1 MHKKLNDDLCILPI
15 VILCQSAIMVS
26 SNKGNDLP
34 SRSGKVKVDFMKIR
48 LIEGADVKVVPT
60 FETYRV
66 YMKHGYHYAPI
77 TKVEIDRY
85 TPLYTARIPNSK
97 GDRLVYLDDYRK
109 YVFYVPHNEDIWS
122 EFTIAYELTDT
133 ENDILGLDEGYAD
146 IVADNISNR
155 FNTYGYLVDSDLIKE
170 FCYTIIAPE
179 YTMDEIKDMLLEKEL
194 SK

>member
-1 MHKKLNDDLCILPI
+1 
-15 VILCQSAIMVS
+15 
-26 SNKGNDLP
+26 
-34 SRSGKVKVDFMKIR
+34 MKIR

>member
-1 MHKKLNDDLCILPI
+1 
-15 VILCQSAIMVS
+15 
-26 SNKGNDLP
+26 
-34 SRSGKVKVDFMKIR
+34 MKIR
-48 LIEGADVKVVPT
+48 LVKDADVKVVPT
-60 FETYRV
+60 FETIHMNYGSP
-66 YMKHGYHYAPI
+66 YTPI

-85 TPLYTARIPNSK
+85 VSLYTVRVPNTK
-97 GDRLVYLDDYRK
+97 GDRLVYLDDYGK

-155 FNTYGYLVDSDLIKE
+155 FNTYGYFVDSDLIKE
-170 FCYTIIAPE
+170 FCYMIIAPE